1 MSGGFENFTEAARL
15 YAKYAS
21 VVEEMR
27 ELFGANISAFLDAV
41 RDRMRSQVKDG
52 CKLGEWRSDKYVNWW
67 IEDAESDDDC
77 PYVWIESQLPEI
89 VEPGIL
95 KLIATA
101 GSTRDRNQ
109 QFATVRETLR
119 LPASCEITKGGGL
132 FTIKI
137 SYNTDPVTNTAQPTL
152 AVLTALYDADLN
164 LRETAKRAR
173 TPKPKE

>member
-1 MSGGFENFTEAARL
+1 MSGEFENFSEAARL
-15 YAKYAS
+15 YAKYAG

-27 ELFGANISAFLDAV
+27 ELFVTNISAFLDAV

-52 CKLGEWRSDKYVNWW
+52 CKLGEWRSDKYINWW
-67 IEDAESDDDC
+67 IEDPESDDDC

-109 QFATVRETLR
+109 QFAAVRETLR
-119 LPASCEITKGGGL
+119 LP
-132 FTIKI
+132 
-137 SYNTDPVTNTAQPTL
+137 
-152 AVLTALYDADLN
+152 
-164 LRETAKRAR
+164 
-173 TPKPKE
+173 